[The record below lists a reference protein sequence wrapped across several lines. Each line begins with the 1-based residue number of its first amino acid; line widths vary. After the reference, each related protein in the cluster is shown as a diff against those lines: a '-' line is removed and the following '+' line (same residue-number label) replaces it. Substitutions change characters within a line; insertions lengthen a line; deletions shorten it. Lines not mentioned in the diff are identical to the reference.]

1 MKFLKKLKYVYLMLI
16 SAVLFSACT
25 TPVMYG
31 DTKQKTAQVKQQLDN
46 ARLNNSGNS
55 AATKIR
61 NNFYAPDVYHSG
73 ENPAWLY
80 NRISM
85 HTNNLP
91 LSLLMNKLVPAN
103 TVGIQYGMGA
113 NQTIPVS
120 LNYSGTIHDALD
132 QVAAK
137 TGYAYDIE
145 DNMLTWSPFVTK
157 TFDVSFMPGASQYLM
172 GQKQGDS
179 MLNVNSTAGSG
190 GGQNSD
196 SQFSSLQ
203 GNLSVWEDLKN
214 SIEQMLSKD
223 GKVMVS
229 QSTTTVSVQDH
240 PENVQKVAD
249 YLASMN
255 KDLSKEVLLQVQV
268 LEVNLD
274 KNFNYGIDWNLAYKN
289 AFSGGIQTG
298 DLSQAV
304 RTNPLGNTT
313 PSGFSLNNNTL
324 GIPGVSAGVVSGPF
338 ANTQILIN
346 ALSQQGNVSTVTNP
360 DVVTLNNQVAQID
373 ISKQTSYLASLTTT
387 STAQVGSSTSLTP
400 GVVNTGF
407 KLYILPKIMNGNV
420 YLQLSSEL
428 STLDS
433 ISTFVGQTGTTAS
446 SGTNAASGGSSQIQL
461 PTVSGKHFNLRS
473 MVPSG
478 HTLIIAG
485 FRQTQNTAN
494 ASTMFGSP
502 LLGGKGADQ
511 NNIETIVLITPTIM
525 GNSN

>member
-1 MKFLKKLKYVYLMLI
+1 MKFLKQLKYIYLLII

-31 DTKQKTAQVKQQLDN
+31 DTKQKNNQVQQKLQTL
-46 ARLNNSGNS
+46 RSHNSGNS
-55 AATKIR
+55 YGTGIH

-73 ENPAWLY
+73 QNPNWLY
-80 NRISM
+80 NHVSLRA
-85 HTNNLP
+85 NNLP
-91 LSLLMNKLVPAN
+91 FMLLMNKLIPDN
-103 TVGIQYGMGA
+103 TVGIQYGVGA
-113 NQTIPVS
+113 NQNMPLS
-120 LNYSGTIHDALD
+120 LNYTGTLRGALD

-145 DNMLTWSPFVTK
+145 DNMITWSPFVTK

-172 GQKQGDS
+172 GQKQGDT
-179 MLNVNSTAGSG
+179 MLNVSSTGSSN
-190 GGQNSD
+190 GQGSD

-203 GNLSVWEDLKN
+203 GNLSVWDDLKS
-214 SIEQMLSKD
+214 SIQEMLSKD

-229 QSTTTVSVQDH
+229 QSTTTVTVQDR
-240 PENVQKVAD
+240 PESVQKVAD

-268 LEVNLD
+268 LEVDLD
-274 KNFNYGIDWNLAYKN
+274 KNFNYGIDWNLAYKT
-289 AFSGGIQTG
+289 AFSAGIQTG
-298 DLSQAV
+298 DLSQPFKFS
-304 RTNPLGNTT
+304 PLGGTS
-313 PSGFSLNNNTL
+313 PSGASLNGNPL
-324 GIPGVSAGVVSGPF
+324 GIPGISAGVVSGPF

-360 DVVTLNNQVAQID
+360 EVVTLNNQVAQID

-428 STLDS
+428 STLDD
-433 ISTFVGQTGTTAS
+433 ISVFQGQTGGNNNNNNNNNNVPT
-446 SGTNAASGGSSQIQL
+446 SQIQL

-494 ASTMFGSP
+494 ASSMFGSP

-511 NNIETIVLITPTIM
+511 NNIETIVLITPTVM

>member
-1 MKFLKKLKYVYLMLI
+1 MLI

-31 DTKQKTAQVKQQLDN
+31 DTKQKTAQVQRQLDN

-55 AATKIR
+55 PATKIR
-61 NNFYAPDVYHSG
+61 NNFYATDVYHSG
-73 ENPAWLY
+73 ENPNWLY

-85 HTNNLP
+85 RTNNLP

-113 NQTIPVS
+113 NQTVPVS
-120 LNYSGTIHDALD
+120 LNYSGTIHGALD
-132 QVAAK
+132 QIAAK

-179 MLNVNSTAGSG
+179 MSNFNATGTSSSA
-190 GGQNSD
+190 QNTD

-203 GNLSVWEDLKN
+203 GSLSVWNDLKN

-229 QSTTTVSVQDH
+229 ESTTTVSVQDR

-274 KNFNYGIDWNLAYKN
+274 KNFNYGIDWNLAYN
-289 AFSGGIQTG
+289 TAVTGGIRTG
-298 DLSQAV
+298 DLSQPV
-304 RTNPLGNTT
+304 QFSSLGGNT
-313 PSGFSLNNNTL
+313 PSGFGIGGGQPL
-324 GIPGVSAGVVSGPF
+324 GIPGISAGIASGPF
-338 ANTQILIN
+338 ANTQVLIN

-373 ISKQTSYLASLTTT
+373 ISKQTSYLASVTTT
-387 STAQVGSSTSLTP
+387 STANVGSSTSLTP

-428 STLDS
+428 STLDNMT
-433 ISTFVGQTGTTAS
+433 TFGPTPNS
-446 SGTNAASGGSSQIQL
+446 NNNNNNNNNNANNFSQIQL

-511 NNIETIVLITPTIM
+511 RNIETIVLITPTIM